1 MDRPVSGKRLLVVVG
16 ATAVGKTD
24 ISFRLAQ
31 HFKCPILSADSRQCY
46 QELGVATS
54 KPSPEM
60 REKVQ
65 HFFIDSHSIF
75 QPISV
80 ADFEKFA
87 LNTLEQI
94 YLQHDWCIM
103 TGGSGLYVRAVVEGL
118 DAIPEVPESI
128 RANLEK
134 RLENGGL
141 EPLLTELSKL
151 DADIL
156 KIIDPDNPR
165 RVIRALA
172 VCLATGIPYSTFRTG
187 KKQERP
193 FETIQ
198 IGLLRDRSTIYHRIN
213 KRMDAMIDQGIF
225 EEAQDLLEL
234 KDQAPLQTVGFQEVF
249 GYLEGRYNRS
259 EAIRLLKRN
268 SRRYAK
274 RQLTWFRKDPSIHWF
289 PADDLSSIL
298 DFLKGGPGFKS

>member
-46 QELGVATS
+46 KELGVATA

-65 HFFIDSHSIF
+65 HFFIDSHSIS

-80 ADFEKFA
+80 VDFEKFA
-87 LNTLEQI
+87 LKTLKQV

-128 RANLEK
+128 RINLEK
-134 RLENGGL
+134 RLKDQGL
-141 EPLLTELSKL
+141 EPLLTDLNKL

-172 VCLATGIPYSTFRTG
+172 VSLATGVPYSTFRTG
-187 KKQERP
+187 KKKERP

-198 IGLLRDRSTIYHRIN
+198 IGLLRDRSELYHRIN
-213 KRMDAMIDQGIF
+213 RRMENMIDQGLF
-225 EEAQDLLEL
+225 DEAQGLIEL
-234 KDQAPLQTVGFQEVF
+234 KDQAPLQTVGYQEVF
-249 GYLEGRYNRS
+249 GYLEGHYNRD

-274 RQLTWFRKDPSIHWF
+274 RQLTWFGKDLSIHWF

-298 DFLKGGPGFKS
+298 DFLNGSRSGT